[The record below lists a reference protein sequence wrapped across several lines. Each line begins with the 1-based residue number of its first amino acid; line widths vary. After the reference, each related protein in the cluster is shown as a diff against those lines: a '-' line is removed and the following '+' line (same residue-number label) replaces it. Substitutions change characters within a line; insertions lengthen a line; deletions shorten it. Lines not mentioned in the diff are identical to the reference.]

1 MFWKTSDL
9 RTPVMYMQ
17 RATRFVQA
25 SKSLAVWKMT
35 VALPVVPD
43 EECMRTSSSLGTA
56 RNP

>member
-1 MFWKTSDL
+1 
-9 RTPVMYMQ
+9 MYMQ

-25 SKSLAVWKMT
+25 FKSSAVWKMT

-56 RNP
+56 KNP